1 MAFFD
6 GLALE
11 LPLEDGSVRRQI
23 DNLDS
28 KMKKPHDLKSM
39 STDELWSFYE
49 LVAAALAA
57 KMLAEK
63 ATLINDCFSFA

>member
-28 KMKKPHDLKSM
+28 KMKKPHDLN
-39 STDELWSFYE
+39 ELWSFYE

-63 ATLINDCFSFA
+63 ERLINDCVSFA

>member
-11 LPLEDGSVRRQI
+11 LPPEDGSVRRQI

-39 STDELWSFYE
+39 STGELWSFYE

-57 KMLAEK
+57 KNVGRKSNA
-63 ATLINDCFSFA
+63 